1 MDFRDHLPM
10 WDKLTA
16 AQQQRLSGS
25 SFPRFVKKGTVL
37 HDGSDCT
44 GLLLIRSGRVRGYI
58 LSPEGR
64 EITIYRL
71 FERDICMLSASCIM
85 NSLQFDITIETEA
98 DTELCVIPPDAFRD
112 VMQASAPLANYM
124 NEIMGAR
131 LSEAMWRIE
140 QILWKSMDKRIA
152 AFLLEES
159 VIEESTTLHIT
170 HETIANHL
178 GTHREVVTRLMRYF
192 QSDGLL
198 RLSRGT
204 VELLDEKKLRAL
216 CDC

>member
-1 MDFRDHLPM
+1 MEFRDHFPV

-16 AQQQRLSGS
+16 AERQRLSDA
-25 SFPRFVKKGTVL
+25 SFSRSAEKGTVL

-44 GLLLIRSGRVRGYI
+44 GLLLIRSGRIRGYI

-98 DTELCVIPPDAFRD
+98 DTELWVIPPDAFRD
-112 VMQASAPLANYM
+112 VMQQSAPLANYM
-124 NEIMGAR
+124 NEIMGTR

-159 VIEESTTLHIT
+159 VIEESTALHIT

-192 QSDGLL
+192 QSDGLV

-204 VELLDEKKLRAL
+204 VELLDKKKLRAL
-216 CDC
+216 CDE

>member
-1 MDFRDHLPM
+1 MDFRDHFPM